1 MYAARSHHPP
11 RGDGKLNLRSAVWVA
26 LAAAVLYA
34 PPAISASL
42 LSKKDTLIYR
52 KAFDDAKRGRWAW
65 VERLAGKA
73 TERLPAKVLT
83 WLNMKQPG
91 NAASYEAI
99 RRFIRD
105 NPDWPDLDQLRRRAE
120 EAINGKQAAAEILA
134 WFAAQPPVTT
144 DGMVAMTAALTATGE
159 VEKARAMAR
168 RTWIEGNFSRRQEYR
183 FARRYRKIL
192 TRADH
197 MARLDRLLWDGRH
210 RRARRMMRRVNKE
223 YHPVVIARIRLRRYR
238 GGVDWAISRVPEQ
251 LRNDPGF
258 LYERLRWRRRKGRD
272 ADALEILNNA
282 PDDMVR
288 PHRWWR
294 ERAAV
299 ARQLVIKGQARDA
312 YRVVREHGLEKG
324 QNFAEAES
332 LAGWIAL
339 RFLHDAKAALAHFE
353 RLYKAVKYPI
363 SRARAAY
370 WAGRAADAMGR
381 KAAAR
386 KWFQTAARFDAT
398 YYGQLAALRRN
409 PKATPRLAPEPH
421 PDGADIAA
429 FNRLELTRVALMLD
443 ALGQDDL
450 LSPFLRRLAENS
462 SDGAHKVLTGRLAV
476 ALGRPD
482 LGVRIGRQAY
492 REGTTLFTLAYP
504 IIDMPDGNP
513 ERALLLSVARQ
524 ESSFAPN
531 ARSSAGA
538 RGLMQLMPATARAV
552 SRAIKTRFSR
562 ARLTTDPAYNIR
574 LGGAYLGALIKQYGG
589 SYVLAISGYNAGPGT
604 VNRWIRT
611 LGDPRQD
618 DVDVIDWIELIPYSE
633 TRNYVQRVL
642 ENLQIYRRRINGAQI
657 AYSLEHDLRR

>member
-1 MYAARSHHPP
+1 MYTTRVHRP
-11 RGDGKLNLRSAVWVA
+11 RQGNGKLNLRSAVWVA
-26 LAAAVLYA
+26 LAAAVLCA
-34 PPAISASL
+34 PPATAANL
-42 LSKKDTLIYR
+42 LSKKDVVIYR
-52 KAFDDAKRGRWAW
+52 KAFDNARRGRWAW
-65 VERLAGKA
+65 VQRLAGRA

-91 NAASYEAI
+91 NAASFETI

-105 NPDWPDLDQLRRRAE
+105 NPDWPDLDQIRRRAE
-120 EAINGKQAAAEILA
+120 EAINAKQPAAEVLA
-134 WFAAQPPVTT
+134 WFRTQPPVTT
-144 DGMVAMTAALTATGE
+144 DGMVAMTAALMAKGD
-159 VEKARAMAR
+159 VEKARAMVR

-183 FARRYRKIL
+183 FVRRYRKIL
-192 TRADH
+192 TRDDH
-197 MARLDRLLWDGRH
+197 MARLDRLLWDGRY
-210 RRARRMMRRVNKE
+210 RRAQRMMRRVNKA

-238 GGVDWAISRVPEQ
+238 GGVDWAIRRVPEN

-288 PHRWWR
+288 ADRWWR
-294 ERAAV
+294 ERSAV
-299 ARQLVIKGQARDA
+299 ARRLVVKGQIRDA

-324 QNFAEAES
+324 RNFAEAES

-370 WAGRAADAMGR
+370 WAGRAADAMQR

-386 KWFQTAARFDAT
+386 RWFRTAARFDTT
-398 YYGQLAALRRN
+398 YYGQLAALRQN
-409 PKATPRLAPEPH
+409 PKAAPHLPPEPR
-421 PDGADIAA
+421 PDGAEIAA
-429 FNRLELTRVALMLD
+429 FNRLELVRVTLMLD

-450 LSPFLRRLAENS
+450 LSPFLRRLAKNS
-462 SDGAHKVLTGRLAV
+462 DDGTHKVLAGRLAV

-482 LGVRIGRQAY
+482 LGVRIAREAY
-492 REGTTLFTLAYP
+492 RAGTKLVDLAYP
-504 IIDMPDGNP
+504 IIDMPDGKP
-513 ERALLLSVARQ
+513 ERALLLSIARQ
-524 ESSFAPN
+524 ESNFEPN

-562 ARLTTDPAYNIR
+562 TRLTTDPAYNIR
-574 LGGAYLGALIKQYGG
+574 LGRAYLGALIEQYGG
-589 SYVLAISGYNAGPGT
+589 SYVLAIASYNAGPGN
-604 VNRWIRT
+604 VNRWMRT
-611 LGDPRQD
+611 LGDPRLD
-618 DVDVIDWIELIPYSE
+618 DIDVIDWIELIPYSE

-642 ENLQIYRRRINGAQI
+642 ENLQVYRRRLDSERMAF
-657 AYSLEHDLRR
+657 SLEHDLSR